1 MNHQDNRALAKW
13 RTVPKPPSCEAQKAS
28 SSAINPNFDQES
40 ELKLV
45 LVYDDFSSGNR
56 ARYFFEGLSEK
67 FSKILTFISSFLKS
81 EELAK
86 PQVFERPPRKA
97 PAVDII
103 VIVADAHADL
113 HDLAQEWMRTWK
125 TTSRMEGRRLLALF
139 STCHQENDR
148 CDQSQSRFQ
157 QVVRRNG
164 MRFDLQATP
173 TSRTVSPAAGTNP
186 RAVQSSDEC
195 RRTQRRLCDTSR
207 SLTDTLRCAAAA
219 ETPVDLHLTAVSNAI
234 IDLLRS
240 KQRKASP
247 LTMPLTNGRYMRSPE
262 TNHIHISSNL

>member
-139 STCHQENDR
+139 STRHQENDR
-148 CDQSQSRFQ
+148 WDQSQLRFR
-157 QVVRRNG
+157 QVARRTG
-164 MRFDLQATP
+164 MRFELPTTR
-173 TSRTVSPAAGTNP
+173 TSRTVCRVAGTNP
-186 RAVQSSDEC
+186 RALQPSDEC
-195 RRTQRRLCDTSR
+195 SKTLRNLSDTSR
-207 SLTDTLRCAAAA
+207 SLSNALRCNAAG
-219 ETPVDLHLTAVSNAI
+219 ETPVNPQMTAVSNAI
-234 IDLLRS
+234 IAVMKAR
-240 KQRKASP
+240 QRKTFSP
-247 LTMPLTNGRYMRSPE
+247 TIPSANVGRSLSTDSHLMPV
-262 TNHIHISSNL
+262 SSNL